1 MPLETANFIPEL
13 VETNP
18 DGTDLASTLDNH
30 DRLIKTAIKGSF
42 PAFIGTTGSPKSVSK
57 TEDQINDAAELSAN
71 NSFTGDND
79 INGNPIAVQRVLE
92 RTLAAN
98 GVVEQTDSQ
107 RIIRYTGAG
116 GNTLTVNTLL
126 QGTVVTIKNV
136 GTGALTITP
145 GTVNLTWLQGGGS
158 ATGARTLSAGSVIE
172 MHYATAGEV
181 EIWGNGLN

>member
-1 MPLETANFIPEL
+1 MPLETANYIPEL

-42 PAFIGTTGSPKSVSK
+42 PAFVGTTGAPKSVSK

-79 INGNPIAVQRVLE
+79 INGNPIAVKRVLE
-92 RTLAAN
+92 RTITGN
-98 GVVEQTDSQ
+98 GVVEQTDEQ
-107 RIIRYTGAG
+107 RVIRYTGAG
-116 GNTLTVNTLL
+116 GNTLLVNSLL

-136 GTGALTITP
+136 GTGDLTLSQ
-145 GTVNLTWLQGGGS
+145 GTVALTWLEGGTTSTGS
-158 ATGARTLSAGSVIE
+158 RTLAAGSVIE
-172 MHYATAGEV
+172 LHYATAGIA
-181 EIWGNGLN
+181 EIWGNGLS